1 LLLSETNQHRVGA
14 ASSGGT
20 GHARREWRHLPR
32 RGRSQIPQ
40 TGFSALCHCQ
50 YRHDEKTTDQRDP
63 NSSPAH
69 DSCCLAEQKLI
80 LAYAL
85 YVCEATMLKGN
96 SHLRPQGALL
106 CSLPPLS
113 ESIGISHA
121 PPERIIERGLNELV
135 SEEFKPGDSKILT
148 YLC

>member
-1 LLLSETNQHRVGA
+1 
-14 ASSGGT
+14 
-20 GHARREWRHLPR
+20 LPR

-85 YVCEATMLKGN
+85 YVCEAA
-96 SHLRPQGALL
+96 RGASLL
-106 CSLPPLS
+106 S
-113 ESIGISHA
+113 A
-121 PPERIIERGLNELV
+121 ATV
-135 SEEFKPGDSKILT
+135 
-148 YLC
+148 